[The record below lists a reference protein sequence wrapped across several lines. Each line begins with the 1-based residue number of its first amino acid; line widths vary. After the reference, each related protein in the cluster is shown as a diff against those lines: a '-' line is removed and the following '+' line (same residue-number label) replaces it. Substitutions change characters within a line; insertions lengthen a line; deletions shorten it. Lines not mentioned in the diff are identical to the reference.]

1 MITGLDVDLAGM
13 MHHDWAFRRNLDG
26 SPTLLIPVDARAG
39 LHVMHCAG
47 VAWWLD
53 KLAAA

>member
-13 MHHDWAFRRNLDG
+13 LHHDWAFRRNLDG